1 MLKKLIIGPAGCGKT
16 TRLLHEFSQELV
28 HHRQPFSRHSF
39 FLLPSAE
46 HVDRIIT
53 QLFQQGVHGFFYHRV
68 TTLSRLVSEVFTP
81 GDEKV
86 ASNVTRLVIL
96 REILEKKSWPFFEK
110 VQAMPGFSDLL
121 ASLVSELKES
131 LITPV
136 IFRRR
141 MEHLKKQDPEMAVKY
156 ESLAALY
163 ESYENELAQRGLRD
177 RQDDLRIF
185 RERKKEA
192 RSLPRFEK
200 IWLDGFFDFSGLQ
213 LEYLRELSSCTD
225 DLSVALT
232 MDPAKERSGLFKPI
246 EETVSVLETLGFKI
260 EVMKTPN
267 RRAARPSLAYLEKN
281 LFLEK
286 KPQGAIP
293 PPEGIEFFEAVGIQ
307 GEVEMIARE
316 ILRSYR
322 SGGYRFSDFAV
333 LLRQVSGYEP
343 VIRSIFAR
351 YRIPVEIHERERLKL
366 SPLIQ
371 TVVFLIKIFR
381 DGWKRE
387 DLINFLKSSYVKR
400 LGAAGTNRYE
410 DASELENRAYAAGVI
425 QTREAWMA
433 RWGGPQDEVFHTR
446 KNAWLQSLAELEDS
460 LRQAKNFLK
469 MQKILLTALKQTFGI
484 FETGTADLE
493 SSRRDAAGWKRL
505 EALLR
510 EVHRQME
517 NAGYRPEF
525 DVFADQLL
533 RLVEVD
539 LYSLHDRSKNRV
551 QVYGVSLARQKEYRV
566 VFTAGMLE
574 RSFPQR
580 MKEDPILSDRER
592 RLWNS
597 GEDKTCQDLLK
608 PFLRE
613 RLPRQDMER
622 YLFYLAATRA
632 RERLILTCPRFDLE
646 GKEALPS
653 FYLDEVRSVFNA
665 EMPFEHAAFKAAEQR
680 NFASAKLLP
689 KRQDLA
695 HPYPHADDA
704 MNLRELEASVA
715 GELWH
720 IEPALKGRE
729 DFLAEL
735 LRGVLENPDSRRR
748 FERAQYEITAE
759 ITDPAILEKDFFRAN
774 EPSSTRLEEYAKCP
788 YKYFSNRVL
797 KLKDPRENIN
807 IKQKGIIRHQVL
819 ENYFRHVVE
828 KGALNPKASKEW
840 VLKEV
845 EKGLKEFPL
854 MAEKKYKLDL
864 DQDEIR
870 DMLLRFLDKELE
882 RLKTTPFQPKYFE
895 FAFGTKD
902 NPDAPAFEI
911 DCGKEKIHLTGIID
925 RIDSTGKDGAG
936 LVIDY
941 KTGAQFNRRDLD
953 LGVSLQLPVY
963 VKAMER
969 FLKLKPV
976 GAQLFSLKDGKTTGF
991 YNGKNA
997 GDFEEFAKKKA
1008 MDEAQFQAALD
1019 RSFEFIRRFVQAMR
1033 QGMIPVKPRVC
1044 EDYCSYPTVCRIQKW
1059 RLPLILKEIREEDEK
1074 VMGAAFA
1081 KAEGES

>member
-1 MLKKLIIGPAGCGKT
+1 MIKKLIIGPAGCGKT
-16 TRLLHEFSQELV
+16 ARLLHEFSQELV

-53 QLFQQGVHGFFYHRV
+53 QLFQQGVNGFFHHRV

-96 REILEKKSWPFFEK
+96 REILEKKPWPFFEK

-121 ASLVSELKES
+121 AALVSELKES
-131 LITPV
+131 LISPEM
-136 IFRRR
+136 FRRR
-141 MEHLKKQDPEMAVKY
+141 METLKAEDPEMSVKY
-156 ESLAALY
+156 ESLASLY
-163 ESYENELAQRGLRD
+163 EAYENELAARGLRD
-177 RQDDLRIF
+177 RQDDLKIF
-185 RERKKEA
+185 RAQKKEG

-213 LEYLRELSSCTD
+213 LEYLRELSACTD
-225 DLSVALT
+225 DLTVTLT
-232 MDPAKERSGLFKPI
+232 LDPSKERSGLFKPI
-246 EETVSVLETLGFKI
+246 AETVRVLEALGFKT
-260 EVMKTPN
+260 EVMKTEN
-267 RRAARPSLAYLEKN
+267 QRAAKPALAYLEKN

-286 KPQGAIP
+286 KPAGAIP
-293 PPEGIEFFEAVGIQ
+293 APEGIEFFEAVGVQ

-316 ILRSYR
+316 ILRSFR

-371 TVVFLIKIFR
+371 TVVFLVKIFR

-400 LGAAGTNRYE
+400 LGAAGAKRYE
-410 DASELENRAYAAGVI
+410 DASELENRAYGAGVV
-425 QTREAWMA
+425 QTREAWLA
-433 RWGGPQDEVFHTR
+433 RWDGAKDEVFHAR

-460 LRQAKNFLK
+460 LRQAKSFLK
-469 MQKILLTALKQTFGI
+469 MQKLLLSALQQTFGI
-484 FETGTADLE
+484 FETGTSDLE

-517 NAGYRPEF
+517 NAGYQPEF
-525 DVFADQLL
+525 DIFADQFL

-580 MKEDPILSDRER
+580 MKEDPLLSDRER
-592 RLWNS
+592 RLWNR
-597 GEDKTCQDLLK
+597 GEEKSADDLFK
-608 PFLRE
+608 PSLRE
-613 RLPRQDMER
+613 SLPRQDMER
-622 YLFYLAATRA
+622 YLFYLAVTRA

-653 FYLDEVRSVFNA
+653 FYLDEVRSVFDQK
-665 EMPFEHAAFKAAEQR
+665 MR
-680 NFASAKLLP
+680 P
-689 KRQDLA
+689 KCQDLA

-704 MNLRELEASVA
+704 MNLRELEAAVA

-735 LRGVLENPDSRRR
+735 LRGVMENPDSQER
-748 FERAQYEITAE
+748 FSRAQHEIKAE
-759 ITDPAILEKDFFRAN
+759 ITDPEILAKDFFRAN

-788 YKYFSNRVL
+788 YKYFANRVL

-828 KGALNPKASKEW
+828 KGALNPKATKEW
-840 VLKEV
+840 ILKEV
-845 EKGLKEFPL
+845 EKGLKDFPL

-870 DMLLRFLDKELE
+870 AMLLRFLDKELE
-882 RLKTTPFQPKYFE
+882 RLKTTPFQPRYFE

-902 NPDAPAFEI
+902 DPDAPAFEI
-911 DCGKEKIHLTGIID
+911 ECGKDKIHLTGIID
-925 RIDSTGKDGAG
+925 RIDSTGKDGSG

-991 YNGKNA
+991 YNGKNS

-1008 MDEAQFQAALD
+1008 MDEKQFQAALD

-1044 EDYCSYPTVCRIQKW
+1044 EDYCSFPTVCRIQKW
-1059 RLPLILKEIREEDEK
+1059 RLPLILKDIQEEDAKLMGPVPEK
-1074 VMGAAFA
+1074 AGA
-1081 KAEGES
+1081 ES

>member
-1 MLKKLIIGPAGCGKT
+1 MPKKLIIGPAGCGKT
-16 TRLLHEFSQELV
+16 TRLLHEFSQELL
-28 HHRQPFSRHSF
+28 HQRHPFSRQSF

-46 HVDRIIT
+46 HVDRMIT
-53 QLFQQGVHGFFYHRV
+53 QLFQQGVQGFFHHRV
-68 TTLSRLVSEVFTP
+68 TTLSRLVSEIFTP

-86 ASNVTRLVIL
+86 ASNITRLVIL

-110 VQAMPGFSDLL
+110 VQTMPGFSDLL
-121 ASLVSELKES
+121 AALVSELKES
-131 LITPV
+131 LITPEV
-136 IFRRR
+136 FRMR
-141 MEHLKKQDPEMAVKY
+141 MEVLKNKDPEMAVKY
-156 ESLAALY
+156 DSLAALY
-163 ESYENELAQRGLRD
+163 EAYENELALRGLRD
-177 RQDDLRIF
+177 RQDDLKIF
-185 RERKKEA
+185 RMQQKEG
-192 RSLPRFEK
+192 RVLPHFEK
-200 IWLDGFFDFSGLQ
+200 IWMDGFFDFSGLQ
-213 LEYLRELSSCTD
+213 AEYLREISARTED
-225 DLSVALT
+225 ITIALT
-232 MDPAKERSGLFKPI
+232 LDPSSAREDLFKPI
-246 EETVSVLETLGFKI
+246 SETVKVLEGLGFKT
-260 EVMKTPN
+260 EVVKTLN
-267 RRAARPSLAYLEKN
+267 QRAVKPELTYLEQN

-286 KPQGAIP
+286 KPQTNIP
-293 PPEGIEFFEAVGIQ
+293 ASEGIEFYEAVGVQ

-322 SGGYRFSDFAV
+322 TGGYRFSDFSI
-333 LLRQVSGYEP
+333 LLRQISGYEP

-387 DLINFLKSSYVKR
+387 DLVNFLKSSYVKR
-400 LGAAGTNRYE
+400 LGAAGGKSYE
-410 DASELENRAYAAGVI
+410 EASELENRAYAAGVL
-425 QTREAWMA
+425 QTRDAWLA
-433 RWGGPQDEVFHTR
+433 HWGDEKDEVFHAR
-446 KNAWLQSLAELEDS
+446 KKAWLQSLAELEDR
-460 LRQAKNFLK
+460 LRQSKSFLK
-469 MQKILLTALKQTFGI
+469 MQKQLLAALQQTFGV
-484 FETGTADLE
+484 FEAGGGDLE
-493 SSRRDAAGWKRL
+493 SSRRDAASWKRL

-517 NAGYRPEF
+517 NAGYQPEF
-525 DVFADQLL
+525 DIFADQFL
-533 RLVEVD
+533 RLVDVD

-551 QVYGVSLARQKEYRV
+551 QVYDVSLARQKEYRV

-580 MKEDPILSDRER
+580 MKEDPLLSDRER
-592 RLWNS
+592 KLWNGA
-597 GEDKTCQDLLK
+597 GEEAVL
-608 PFLRE
+608 LRE

-622 YLFYLAATRA
+622 YLFYLAVTRA

-653 FYLDEVRSVFNA
+653 FYLDEIRAVFNFN
-665 EMPFEHAAFKAAEQR
+665 E
-680 NFASAKLLP
+680 KLKP
-689 KRQDLA
+689 KCQDLA
-695 HPYPHADDA
+695 HPYPQPDDA
-704 MNLRELEASVA
+704 MNLRELEAAVA
-715 GELWH
+715 GEIWH
-720 IEPALKGRE
+720 IEPALKGKE
-729 DFLAEL
+729 AFLEEL
-735 LRGVLENPDSRRR
+735 LSGVLANADSRER
-748 FERAQYEITAE
+748 FTRAQHEIKAE
-759 ITDPAILEKDFFRAN
+759 ITDPVILEKDFFRAN

-828 KGALNPKASKEW
+828 KGALNTKATKEW
-840 VLKEV
+840 ILKEV
-845 EKGLKEFPL
+845 EKGLKDFPL

-864 DQDEIR
+864 DEEEIR

-882 RLKTTPFQPKYFE
+882 RLKTTPLQPRYFE

-902 NPDAPAFEI
+902 DPDAPAFEI
-911 DCGKEKIHLTGIID
+911 EADGEKIRLTGIID

-941 KTGAQFNRRDLD
+941 KTGAQFNRSDLD

-991 YNGKNA
+991 YNEKNA

-1008 MDEAQFQAALD
+1008 MNEKQFQAVLD

-1033 QGMIPVKPRVC
+1033 QGMIPVTPRVC
-1044 EDYCSYPTVCRIQKW
+1044 EDYCQYSTVCRIQKW
-1059 RLPLILKEIREEDEK
+1059 RLPLILKEIQEEDAK
-1074 VMGAAFA
+1074 VMSAVPE
-1081 KAEGES
+1081 KAGTES